1 MCILDTSLR
10 LDSFFYSGKHNKTE
24 RKERKKE
31 GRKKIII
38 LKKLHARDEEMVLK
52 LKAVTLA
59 EDQASAPSTRMVAN
73 NCIYNSSSREPTAS
87 PDFPE
92 SSRLTVAQ
100 THI

>member
-38 LKKLHARDEEMVLK
+38 LKNFMQGMKRW
-52 LKAVTLA
+52 
-59 EDQASAPSTRMVAN
+59 
-73 NCIYNSSSREPTAS
+73 
-87 PDFPE
+87 F
-92 SSRLTVAQ
+92 
-100 THI
+100 

>member
-1 MCILDTSLR
+1 
-10 LDSFFYSGKHNKTE
+10 
-24 RKERKKE
+24 
-31 GRKKIII
+31 
-38 LKKLHARDEEMVLK
+38 MVLK